1 MKNKKNQ
8 AAAPKASKKNLG
20 AKMYKYRGFYLMFLP
35 VFIFAVIFFYLPMLG
50 VRYAFTS
57 YNGIKDAT
65 FIGLQN
71 FQKMFSMPN
80 FWSAFINTL
89 EISIIKLVLTT
100 VVAVVVSIFYIVY
113 VTLVM
118 PAF

>member
-57 YNGIKDAT
+57 
-65 FIGLQN
+65 
-71 FQKMFSMPN
+71 
-80 FWSAFINTL
+80 
-89 EISIIKLVLTT
+89 
-100 VVAVVVSIFYIVY
+100 
-113 VTLVM
+113 
-118 PAF
+118 